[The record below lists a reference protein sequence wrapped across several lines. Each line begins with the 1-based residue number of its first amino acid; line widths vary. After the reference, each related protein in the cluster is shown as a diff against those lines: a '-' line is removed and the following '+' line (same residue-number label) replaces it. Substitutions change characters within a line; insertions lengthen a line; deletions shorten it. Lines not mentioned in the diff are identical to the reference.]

1 MVDKRNQDFQDLSK
15 RLVFEVEWHP
25 EDEQEFNYPLPTL
38 GPYESD
44 VLFWMV
50 RNSSL
55 VWDWEIPKQLMA
67 HFN

>member
-15 RLVFEVEWHP
+15 RLVFEVEWPP

-50 RNSSL
+50 CNFCL
-55 VWDWEIPKQLMA
+55 V
-67 HFN
+67 